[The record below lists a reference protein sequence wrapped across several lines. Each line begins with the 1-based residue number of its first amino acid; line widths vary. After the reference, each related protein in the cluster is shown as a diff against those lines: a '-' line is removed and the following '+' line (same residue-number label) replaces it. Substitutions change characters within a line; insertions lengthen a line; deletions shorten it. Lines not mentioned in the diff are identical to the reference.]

1 MPNPTSASRSPRR
14 RIARRRD
21 RGCLGN
27 FREVVMRVTEALVGA
42 LALILIG
49 YASPGAF
56 GADPSNLGLPEVTVI
71 APPIT
76 PSWKKWNPYSSNPRV
91 EEDKWP
97 EIPCSGSRI
106 SSGAPGTCK
115 TGPPLGHEGFGLPS
129 GNLSI
134 DASNCR
140 MGHDLVIT
148 NSGNLVIEADAVVVD
163 PYFVSAIGSQH
174 KGCYVQSHYSDLRE
188 DFPDMNQMTRK
199 GSVWRNY
206 LETGD
211 LSTMEFSVASS
222 DCRAIEKR
230 GPTWLGGHVYVIH
243 ASVCRKDR
251 RAVEAADIDL
261 ALGSLQVRQY
271 ESRGN
276 LRAPP
281 Q

>member
-1 MPNPTSASRSPRR
+1 LRAP
-14 RIARRRD
+14 
-21 RGCLGN
+21 L
-27 FREVVMRVTEALVGA
+27 A
-42 LALILIG
+42 LARWLVLTAILLLVPN
-49 YASPGAF
+49 AS
-56 GADPSNLGLPEVTVI
+56 GADPSSLGLPEVTVT

-97 EIPCSGSRI
+97 DIPCNGSKI
-106 SSGAPGTCK
+106 SSGAAGTCK
-115 TGPPLGHEGFGLPS
+115 TGPLLGHEGMGLPS

-148 NSGNLVIEADAVVVD
+148 NLGNLAVEADAIVVD
-163 PYFVSAIGSQH
+163 PYYVSAIGSQH
-174 KGCYVQSHYSDLRE
+174 KGCFVQSHYSDLRE

-199 GSVWRNY
+199 GSGWRDFVEN
-206 LETGD
+206 GD
-211 LSTMEFSVASS
+211 LSTMTFSVGSA

-230 GPTWLGGHVYVIH
+230 GPTWRGGHVYVIH
-243 ASVCRKDR
+243 VSVCRNDGH
-251 RAVEAADIDL
+251 AVEARDIDYVV
-261 ALGSLQVRQY
+261 GSLLIRQY
-271 ESRGN
+271 DPRGN